1 MTYDQQAENLGRAI
15 ARDMN
20 AMERSDLTAQKAAF
34 LAAQGRPRKRSYG
47 LVFAV
52 GAPSLAVALVL
63 AFVWRATP
71 VGFEVEGQPGN
82 EGQEI
87 AAASRSVPLQFA
99 DGSVLNL
106 AAGSNLRID
115 KASRKAVVVRL
126 GTGHLDA
133 AVTHGTA
140 LRWRFDANRY
150 SVHIVGTKFALTS
163 EGDGIGVD
171 VTEGAIRISV
181 PGVREDV
188 RVVAGQHF
196 SGRDGKYSV
205 EAQVKE
211 EPPAP
216 PPEEPAPPPA
226 KIVEKIVESQ
236 PAKQPPRN
244 DNWRK
249 QLAHGQYDGAIATV
263 KRLGLAEVTSSATAN
278 ELTDL
283 ADAARL
289 ARDAE
294 TAKHVFESLTQ
305 RFPKSRETKR
315 VPFLLGRVVMELEQ
329 NPKGAAKHFA
339 AYIAGDPQGELV
351 EEAYGRQMEAWRA
364 AGDTVKAKETAV
376 RYLERYPEGTY
387 AALARAI
394 GGS

>member
-1 MTYDQQAENLGRAI
+1 MTYDQQAERLGKAI
-15 ARDMN
+15 AREMN

-34 LAAQGRPRKRSYG
+34 LEAQGRPRQRSYG
-47 LVFAV
+47 LWIAV
-52 GAPSLAVALVL
+52 GAPSFALALAL
-63 AFVWRATP
+63 AFAWRATP
-71 VGFEVEGQPGN
+71 VAFEVEGQPGN

-87 AAASRSVPLQFA
+87 AAESRSVPLQFA
-99 DGSVLNL
+99 DGSLLSL
-106 AAGSNLRID
+106 AAGGKLHID

-126 GTGHLDA
+126 GKGQLDA

-163 EGDGIGVD
+163 DDNGIGVD

-188 RVVAGQHF
+188 KVVAGQHF

-205 EAQVKE
+205 EARPKE
-211 EPPAP
+211 EPPPP
-216 PPEEPAPPPA
+216 PPEESTPAPRKP
-226 KIVEKIVESQ
+226 VESH
-236 PAKQPPRN
+236 PAKQPQMN

-263 KRLGLAEVTSSATAN
+263 KRLGLAAVMNSATAN
-278 ELTDL
+278 ELTEL
-283 ADAARL
+283 GDAARL

-294 TAKHVFESLTQ
+294 TAKRVFESLTE

-315 VPFLLGRVVMELEQ
+315 VPFLLGRVAMELEQ
-329 NPKGAAKHFA
+329 NPKAAAKHFA
-339 AYIAGDPQGELV
+339 AYIAGDPKGELI

-364 AGDTVKAKETAV
+364 AGDAAKAQAAAV
-376 RYLERYPEGTY
+376 RYLELYPEGTY